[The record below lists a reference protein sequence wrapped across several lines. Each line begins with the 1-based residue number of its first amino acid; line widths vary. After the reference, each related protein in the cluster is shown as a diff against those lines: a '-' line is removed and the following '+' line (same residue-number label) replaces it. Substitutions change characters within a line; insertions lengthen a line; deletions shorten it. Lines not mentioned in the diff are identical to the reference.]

1 MIMAK
6 KHVKKVNKMIAQL
19 EALQSEVEALQDE
32 LQEHYDN
39 LSDYAQESEY
49 GQDLEDIID
58 SLEAVNFDGISTA
71 IDELKNAE
79 TSLETLPASAP
90 KEEDAE
96 VNIDIDIAMPL
107 AAGITYWRRKRSERK
122 QQEQQRKQQQQESSY
137 LCDNT
142 RWENSFD
149 WVDEDGDGYDDRYLY

>member
-1 MIMAK
+1 MAK

-107 AAGITYWRRKRSERK
+107 AAGITYWRRKRSEKKK
-122 QQEQQRKQQQQESSY
+122 QNQQKQEPPY
-137 LCDNT
+137 NPYDNH
-142 RWENSFD
+142 WGHSFD
-149 WVDEDGDGYDDRYLY
+149 WLDEDGDGYDDREDGFLE